1 MTFGQALERFK
12 NNGGKMRRACWPEGV
27 YLAQSMETER
37 IVVIHP
43 TGDRSDWIPEVGDLF
58 ADDFADD
65 WEIIKEGGC
74 FVSSD
79 FCVSEEAAEV
89 MELID
94 SKVFAFHDAV
104 DFVRQGKRHK
114 KEMLRLMERGWDYSD
129 AREFTL
135 MYL

>member
-1 MTFGQALERFK
+1 MTFEQVLGRLKFDE
-12 NNGGKMRRACWPEGV
+12 GKIRRYSWTKGVCLARGMEPE
-27 YLAQSMETER
+27 Q

-58 ADDFADD
+58 ADD
-65 WEIIKEGGC
+65 WEVIQEGGC

-79 FCVSEEAAEV
+79 FCMSEEAEEV

-104 DFVRQGKRHK
+104 DFVRQGTRHK
-114 KEMLRLMERGWDYSD
+114 KKMLRLMERGWDYSD